1 MAARKLG
8 TRKRSIGSKVG
19 KTGTKVGT
27 KPPGKPPAEAHPAT
41 GKPPKTIR
49 MLMSLANQHR
59 SYVNGSVYRV
69 PQECP
74 VPTARSWVASGAAEM
89 VTE

>member
-1 MAARKLG
+1 MPAKKSRKPG
-8 TRKRSIGSKVG
+8 VSKVG
-19 KTGTKVGT
+19 KTGIKVGIKEPNNT
-27 KPPGKPPAEAHPAT
+27 PIPRVPPAT

-59 SYVNGSVYRV
+59 SYEKGKIYRV
-69 PQECP
+69 PHECP
-74 VPTARSWVASGAAEM
+74 VPTARSWVRSGAAVM